1 MTNLEVIEKLKEYQS
16 DMAEF
21 FHLKLKDDVDF
32 FPFAFDHK
40 FTHYTRIELSSDTM
54 KPILH
59 VKIFH
64 DDDDPANCQIAQ
76 AALKIVETFT
86 NSYIGK

>member
-16 DMAEF
+16 DMCES
-21 FHLKLKDDVDF
+21 FHLELKDDVDWI
-32 FPFAFDHK
+32 PFSLTHM
-40 FTHYTRIELSSDTM
+40 FTHYTRVKLSSNSM
-54 KPILH
+54 KTILH

-86 NSYIGK
+86 NSYNNQ